1 MLKDKLQEIIKL
13 VEESNVSE
21 VEIST
26 WWGRK
31 IKVSKQLGHGGIPVH
46 QPVAPTPAPPA
57 LVPATSEAAAP
68 APADT
73 DSYHQVLAP
82 VVGTFYTAASP
93 ESPPY
98 VKVGDKIKSGQV
110 FCIIEAM
117 KIMNEIESDVDGTV
131 VEILVAD
138 SEPVEYNQVLI
149 VIDPS

>member
-13 VEESNVSE
+13 VEDSNVNE

-31 IKVSKQLGHGGIPVH
+31 IKVTKQLGLGGVPTY
-46 QPVAPTPAPPA
+46 QPVAPTLAPPS
-57 LVPATSEAAAP
+57 LIPAAGETASP

-73 DSYHQVLAP
+73 EKYHKILAP
-82 VVGTFYTAASP
+82 VVGTFYAASSP

-98 VKVGDKIKSGQV
+98 VKVGDKVKAGQI
-110 FCIIEAM
+110 FGIIEAM
-117 KIMNEIESDVDGTV
+117 KIMNEIESDTDGTV
-131 VEILVAD
+131 VDILVGNA
-138 SEPVEYNQVLI
+138 EPVEYNQALI